1 MKNYLFPVLISLFL
15 FFSIAFSQSPSR
27 KVYTTTLTYP
37 QIISAYEVF
46 AKQSAYC
53 KLLTYGTTDVGKPL
67 HLFVISKTK
76 EFNPEILRKQNKR
89 ILLINNGIHPGEPDG
104 IDASIEMVNTLL
116 KGESNAPV
124 EASGKAGIPN
134 DVVICIIPVYN
145 IDGCLNRGKYSRVN
159 QNGPEEYG
167 FRGNA
172 QNLDLNRDFIK
183 ADSKNSQT
191 FTQIFQTWQPDVFV
205 DNHVSDGADYQ
216 YIMTLI
222 TTQRDKLHPV
232 LSKYMTEE
240 MVPQLYAQMKTRNY
254 EMSPYVQSK
263 GETPDNG
270 IVEFIE
276 SPRYS
281 SGYAALFNCISFIPE
296 THMLKPYNDRV
307 WATYELLFSMLEVM
321 QKDAAKIGRLKSD
334 ADAQLKTQ
342 KQFHLNWHLDTT
354 QFDSIDFKG
363 YKAIHNPSSISGLQR
378 LSYDKKFPYTKR
390 IRFYNHYK
398 PSVTTSKADKY
409 IIPQAWEKVIER
421 LKMNNVEMKRLV
433 KDTSIICE
441 VYYITGYETVKNPY
455 EGHYLHYNIKTRK
468 ETQTLNFH
476 KGDFIIES
484 NQSCNRY
491 IIETLEPEG
500 GDSFFAWN
508 FFDAILQ
515 QKEWFSDYVFEEKAE
530 EILKNNP
537 AIKEELEAKK
547 TQDTSFAKNHWTQLS
562 FIYKRSPYYEKSHM
576 RYPVVRWNTTT
587 KSGY

>member
-1 MKNYLFPVLISLFL
+1 MKNYLFLIFIFLL
-15 FFSIAFSQSPSR
+15 FFSSTIFSQSPSR
-27 KVYTTTLTYP
+27 KIYTTTLTYP

-46 AKQSAYC
+46 TKQSAHC

-76 EFNPEILRKQNKR
+76 EFNPETLRRQNKR
-89 ILLINNGIHPGEPDG
+89 VLLINNGIHPGEPDG
-104 IDASIEMVNTLL
+104 IDASIEMVRTLL
-116 KGESNAPV
+116 KDENT
-124 EASGKAGIPN
+124 IPN

-145 IDGCLNRGKYSRVN
+145 VDGCLNRGKYSRAN

-183 ADSKNSQT
+183 TDSKNAQA
-191 FTQIFQTWQPDVFV
+191 FTQIFQAWKPDVFV

-216 YIMTLI
+216 YVMTLI
-222 TTQRDKLHPV
+222 ATQRDKLHPV

-240 MVPQLYAQMKTRNY
+240 MIPHLYAQMKTRKY
-254 EMSPYVQSK
+254 EMSPYVDLK
-263 GETPDNG
+263 DETPDNG

-296 THMLKPYNDRV
+296 THMLKPYSDRV
-307 WATYELLFSMLEVM
+307 WATYELLHSIIEVV
-321 QKDAAKIGRLKSD
+321 QRDAIKIGRLKSD
-334 ADAQLKTQ
+334 ADAQVKTQ
-342 KQFHLNWHLDTT
+342 KQFNLNWRLDTT
-354 QFDSIDFKG
+354 QFDTIDFKG
-363 YKAIHNPSSISGLQR
+363 YKAMYKPSNVSGLQR
-378 LSYDKKFPYTKR
+378 LFYDKNSPYTKK
-390 IRFYNHYK
+390 IRFYNHYT
-398 PSVTTSKADKY
+398 PSATAHKADTY
-409 IIPQAWEKVIER
+409 IIPQAWDKVIER
-421 LKMNNVEMKRLV
+421 LKMNNVEMRRLL
-433 KDTSIICE
+433 KDTSMTCK

-455 EGHYLHYNIKTRK
+455 EGHYLHYNIKTRQ
-468 ETQTLNFH
+468 ETQTLNFQ
-476 KGDFIIES
+476 KGDFVIES

-515 QKEWFSDYVFEEKAE
+515 QKEWFSDYVFEERAE

-537 AIKEELEAKK
+537 AIKEEMDTKK
-547 TQDTSFAKNHWTQLS
+547 KQDTSFVQNHWAQLS

-576 RYPVVRWNTTT
+576 RYPVVRLNSTI
-587 KSGY
+587 KIGY